1 MRNLSLRNLKVSN
14 NLQHLTNVYGD
25 KAEMISSLFWIL
37 SALSLNSTS
46 DFTPS
51 DSTDNMMRLSNEVS
65 KDMVKVNEQ
74 VNWS

>member
-14 NLQHLTNVYGD
+14 NLQHLTNVYVD
-25 KAEMISSLFWIL
+25 KAEIISSPFWIL
-37 SALSLNSTS
+37 SALSLNSMS

>member
-14 NLQHLTNVYGD
+14 NLQHLTNVYSD
-25 KAEMISSLFWIL
+25 KAEIISSPFWIL
-37 SALSLNSTS
+37 SALSLNSMS

>member
-1 MRNLSLRNLKVSN
+1 MRNLSLRSLKVSN

-25 KAEMISSLFWIL
+25 KAEIISLPFWIL
-37 SALSLNSTS
+37 SALSLNSMS